1 MELVRALSTTSSA
14 SRTEVQK
21 QNRGV
26 SKWSYHYVKELLL
39 SAPRAPKT
47 IFPPELDTTAPTE
60 FTVTAGSR
68 QGHLRSTIEPTSREG
83 VATGTANAPTPD
95 EPIQFT
101 DGNKTDTPA
110 ALQENAV
117 VPPHA
122 HAAESANATDETIP
136 SDTAVRRIGKPSP
149 TLKLSKNFYISPN
162 MRTDYRSQELWTEQI
177 KDRLS
182 AELWHALRKER
193 CIQEFIMAGP
203 RPNCLRAS
211 VVITCCGES
220 AAKRVRK
227 VVKRMK
233 WLKDFDVPCAVVVDM
248 VHLYSQEHQQTRD
261 PTSTIEAQLPPNL
274 TTLCGQRIRKCA
286 LQDNPGPFCTL
297 GGLILV
303 EGFPFGMTVEH
314 PFEAGFEVSGLQG
327 ACEDQIGTNGDISS
341 DDGESESPF
350 ISFDDENDGD
360 TFENSF
366 QPLHESTR
374 LPNVMPL
381 DSGCDDPAAHQHQED
396 LEGVIYCRIG
406 KVLPSIRRD
415 EVAVRH
421 TNDWT
426 LVEIDDPSCFLLN
439 EIKLPTQNASIII
452 KDMVPEHF
460 QDEGHVYV
468 VLASGGVRAGWLMP
482 SPVSFKVGNSVMD
495 TRLIILDS
503 KLGELSCFVPECHVC
518 TNGMSFHS
526 LW

>member
-1 MELVRALSTTSSA
+1 MELVRALSRTSSA
-14 SRTEVQK
+14 PRTEVQK
-21 QNRGV
+21 QSRGV
-26 SKWSYHYVKELLL
+26 SKLSYHYVKELLL
-39 SAPRAPKT
+39 GAPRAPTT
-47 IFPPELDTTAPTE
+47 IIPSELDAAAPTV
-60 FTVTAGSR
+60 FTATAGSR
-68 QGHLRSTIEPTSREG
+68 QGHLRSTIAP
-83 VATGTANAPTPD
+83 TGTANAPTLE

-101 DGNKTDTPA
+101 DGNNTNTPA

-122 HAAESANATDETIP
+122 HATESANATNETIA
-136 SDTAVRRIGKPSP
+136 SDAAVCRVSEPSP
-149 TLKLSKNFYISPN
+149 VLKLAANFYISPN
-162 MRTDYRSQELWTEQI
+162 MRTDSSSQELWTEQI
-177 KDRLS
+177 KDRLN
-182 AELWHALRKER
+182 AELLHALRKER

-227 VVKRMK
+227 VVKRLK
-233 WLKDFDVPCAVVVDM
+233 WLKDFDVPCAVVVDT
-248 VHLYSQEHQQTRD
+248 VHLYSQEHQQTGD
-261 PTSTIEAQLPPNL
+261 PTPTIEAQLPPNP
-274 TTLCGQRIRKCA
+274 TTLCGQRIRKCS

-314 PFEAGFEVSGLQG
+314 TFEVGFEVSGLQG
-327 ACEDQIGTNGDISS
+327 AHEDQLGTIGDLSS
-341 DDGESESPF
+341 DHTESESPF

-366 QPLHESTR
+366 QPLHESTG
-374 LPNVMPL
+374 LPNVVPI
-381 DSGCDDPAAHQHQED
+381 DSGCDEPVAHQHQED
-396 LEGVIYCRIG
+396 LEGVVYRRIG

-421 TNDWT
+421 SNDWA
-426 LVEIDDPSCFLLN
+426 LVEIDDPSSFLLN
-439 EIKLPTQNASIII
+439 EIKLPTQNASMIIG
-452 KDMVPEHF
+452 DMVSEHF

-468 VLASGGVRAGWLMP
+468 VLASGVVRAGWLMP

-495 TRLIILDS
+495 TRLIILIANLVS
-503 KLGELSCFVPECHVC
+503 FPALYPNAHVC